1 MRQNQINIEEAM
13 KVLGVVPAMEWEA
26 IRAAYRQKVLLTH
39 PDIALGEDQ
48 ETLMIEVNLAFKLLS
63 EVTEHGQKPIPS
75 KELKRGEDRSFSFSL
90 EHIDALQKIVEV
102 SHEIGDVIY
111 LSEEEGLIQV
121 LINAGTEAQSMLL
134 IAIDFSVEPTQAL
147 FTMETDDAAHAP
159 SLKNI
164 IEKFS
169 TLRAV

>member
-1 MRQNQINIEEAM
+1 M
-13 KVLGVVPAMEWEA
+13 
-26 IRAAYRQKVLLTH
+26 T
-39 PDIALGEDQ
+39 
-48 ETLMIEVNLAFKLLS
+48 
-63 EVTEHGQKPIPS
+63 S
-75 KELKRGEDRSFSFSL
+75 KENNGFSLSL
-90 EHIDALQKIVEV
+90 EHIDTFQQIVEV
-102 SHEIGDVIY
+102 SHGIGDVVY
-111 LSEEEGLIQV
+111 VSEKEGLIQV